1 MATPK
6 KTTAAQEAKA
16 NANAEAQATPDQEAQ
31 TTSDQEAQATAS
43 SSQEIDVEVTNKP
56 EEKDDA
62 QVQIETTKAASK
74 KSFKQVT
81 PDFLE
86 VKTIKGVASFRRAG
100 LAFTQQPTVI
110 PVDDLSEDQITALMS
125 EPRLVVTLIAEDA
138 E

>member
-16 NANAEAQATPDQEAQ
+16 NADAEAQATPDQEAQ
-31 TTSDQEAQATAS
+31 TTSDQEAQATADTEVQAKAA
-43 SSQEIDVEVTNKP
+43 QEEAEADFTNKP
-56 EEKDDA
+56 DD
-62 QVQIETTKAASK
+62 K

-81 PDFLE
+81 PDYLE

-110 PVDDLSEDQITALMS
+110 PLDDLSEDQITALMS
-125 EPRLVVTLIAEDA
+125 EPRLVVTPIMEGAE
-138 E
+138 

>member
-16 NANAEAQATPDQEAQ
+16 NADAEAQATPDQEAQ
-31 TTSDQEAQATAS
+31 TTSDQEAQATAN
-43 SSQEIDVEVTNKP
+43 SSQEITNNDVEVT
-56 EEKDDA
+56 
-62 QVQIETTKAASK
+62 KAAPK

-86 VKTIKGVASFRRAG
+86 VKTIKGVPSFRRAG